1 MQCYVIEPESR
12 KLNNIHII
20 SVNQRSNNSSEV
32 VKANFCCL
40 SMSSGAPKGENCLVD
55 MDSKAGD
62 LFSAEDAH
70 PTGTGGGGV
79 LAKLWLPKGL
89 SPSMAKEWI
98 DKRRVS
104 IRPWASFVDQRKFS
118 KPRNFGELCQRVV
131 KNVETFNSNYTF
143 IFMGLILYCI
153 ISSPMLLIALA
164 VFAGAFY
171 IIHLKSL
178 ESKLVVFGRELT
190 VPHQMSLA
198 GAVSLPVF
206 WLAGAGAAV
215 FWVLGATLFVIG
227 SHAAFRQLESSDLEE
242 LLMEPV

>member
-1 MQCYVIEPESR
+1 
-12 KLNNIHII
+12 
-20 SVNQRSNNSSEV
+20 
-32 VKANFCCL
+32 
-40 SMSSGAPKGENCLVD
+40 MSSGAPKGENCLVD

-62 LFSAEDAH
+62 LFGAEDAH
-70 PTGTGGGGV
+70 PTGMGGNGATGV

-89 SPSMAKEWI
+89 SVSMAKEWF
-98 DKRRVS
+98 DRRRMS

-131 KNVETFNSNYTF
+131 KNVEVYNSNYTF
-143 IFMGLILYCI
+143 IFLGLILYCI

-164 VFAGAFY
+164 VFGGAFY

-178 ESKLVVFGRELT
+178 ESKLVILGKELT
-190 VPHQMSLA
+190 VPHQMGLA

-215 FWVLGATLFVIG
+215 FWVFGATLFVIG
-227 SHAAFRQLESSDLEE
+227 SHAAFRQLEGTDLDE
-242 LLMEPV
+242 LLMESV

>member
-1 MQCYVIEPESR
+1 
-12 KLNNIHII
+12 
-20 SVNQRSNNSSEV
+20 
-32 VKANFCCL
+32 
-40 SMSSGAPKGENCLVD
+40 MSSGPPKGENCELD

-62 LFSAEDAH
+62 LFSAVDAH
-70 PTGTGGGGV
+70 PTGTGGAGL
-79 LAKLWLPKGL
+79 LAKLWIPKGF
-89 SPSMAKEWI
+89 SAGMAKEWL
-98 DKRRVS
+98 DRRRVS

-131 KNVETFNSNYTF
+131 KNVEIYNSNYTF
-143 IFMGLILYCI
+143 IFLGLILYCI

-164 VFAGAFY
+164 VFGGAFY

-178 ESKLVVFGRELT
+178 EKRLVILGKELA
-190 VPHQMSLA
+190 VPHQASLA

-215 FWVLGATLFVIG
+215 FWILGATLFVIG
-227 SHAAFRQLESSDLEE
+227 SHAAFREVEGSDLEE

>member
-1 MQCYVIEPESR
+1 IL
-12 KLNNIHII
+12 KLTFEQK
-20 SVNQRSNNSSEV
+20 SAEYAQ
-32 VKANFCCL
+32 L
-40 SMSSGAPKGENCLVD
+40 WMPKG
-55 MDSKAGD
+55 
-62 LFSAEDAH
+62 FSA
-70 PTGTGGGGV
+70 G
-79 LAKLWLPKGL
+79 
-89 SPSMAKEWI
+89 MAKEWL

-131 KNVETFNSNYTF
+131 KNVEVYNSNYTF
-143 IFMGLILYCI
+143 IFLGLILYCI

-171 IIHLKSL
+171 IIHLRSL
-178 ESKLVVFGRELT
+178 EKKLVIMGKELAL
-190 VPHQMSLA
+190 PHQMSLA

-227 SHAAFRQLESSDLEE
+227 SHAAFRELEGSDLEE

>member
-1 MQCYVIEPESR
+1 MV
-12 KLNNIHII
+12 
-20 SVNQRSNNSSEV
+20 
-32 VKANFCCL
+32 A
-40 SMSSGAPKGENCLVD
+40 GAPKGENCQVD

-70 PTGTGGGGV
+70 PTGTGGAGI
-79 LAKLWLPKGL
+79 LAKLGLPKGF
-89 SPSMAKEWI
+89 SASIAKEWI
-98 DKRRVS
+98 DRRRLS

-118 KPRNFGELCQRVV
+118 KPRNFGVMCQRVV
-131 KNVETFNSNYTF
+131 KNVEIFNSNYTF
-143 IFMGLILYCI
+143 IFLGLILYCI
-153 ISSPMLLIALA
+153 VSSPMLLIALA
-164 VFAGAFY
+164 VYVGAFY

-178 ESKLVVFGRELT
+178 ESKLVVMGKELT

-215 FWVLGATLFVIG
+215 FWVLGATLVVIG
-227 SHAAFRQLESSDLEE
+227 THAAFRELEQSDVDE

>member
-1 MQCYVIEPESR
+1 
-12 KLNNIHII
+12 
-20 SVNQRSNNSSEV
+20 
-32 VKANFCCL
+32 
-40 SMSSGAPKGENCLVD
+40 MSSITPKGENCEVD

-62 LFSAEDAH
+62 IFGAESAH
-70 PTGTGGGGV
+70 PTGTGGTGV
-79 LAKLWLPKGL
+79 LAKLWMPKGF
-89 SPSMAKEWI
+89 SAGMAKEWL

-131 KNVETFNSNYTF
+131 KNVEIYNSNYTF
-143 IFMGLILYCI
+143 IFLGLILYCI

-178 ESKLVVFGRELT
+178 EKKLVIMGKELA

-227 SHAAFRQLESSDLEE
+227 SHAAFREVEGSDLEE

>member
-1 MQCYVIEPESR
+1 
-12 KLNNIHII
+12 
-20 SVNQRSNNSSEV
+20 
-32 VKANFCCL
+32 
-40 SMSSGAPKGENCLVD
+40 MSAPKGENCQVD
-55 MDSKAGD
+55 MESKAGD

-70 PTGTGGGGV
+70 PTGGAGI
-79 LAKLWLPKGL
+79 LAKLGLPKSI
-89 SPSMAKEWI
+89 SPSVAKEWL
-98 DKRRVS
+98 DRRRMS

-143 IFMGLILYCI
+143 IFLGLILYCI

-164 VFAGAFY
+164 VFLGAFY
-171 IIHLKSL
+171 IVHLKSL
-178 ESKLVVFGRELT
+178 ESKLVILGKELT

-227 SHAAFRQLESSDLEE
+227 SHAAFRELEPSDLEE

>member
-1 MQCYVIEPESR
+1 
-12 KLNNIHII
+12 
-20 SVNQRSNNSSEV
+20 
-32 VKANFCCL
+32 
-40 SMSSGAPKGENCLVD
+40 

-70 PTGTGGGGV
+70 PTGAGGAGI
-79 LAKLWLPKGL
+79 LARLGLPKGF
-89 SPSMAKEWI
+89 SASMAKEWI

-104 IRPWASFVDQRKFS
+104 IRPWATFVDQRKFS

-153 ISSPMLLIALA
+153 VSSPMLLIALA
-164 VFAGAFY
+164 VFVGAFY
-171 IIHLKSL
+171 IIHLKSQ
-178 ESKLVVFGRELT
+178 ESKLVLLGKELT

-227 SHAAFRQLESSDLEE
+227 THAAFRELEPSDMEE
-242 LLMEPV
+242 LLMESV

>member
-1 MQCYVIEPESR
+1 MP
-12 KLNNIHII
+12 
-20 SVNQRSNNSSEV
+20 
-32 VKANFCCL
+32 F
-40 SMSSGAPKGENCLVD
+40 GAPTGENCLLD

-62 LFSAEDAH
+62 LFGAEEAH
-70 PTGTGGGGV
+70 PTGKGGAGILG
-79 LAKLWLPKGL
+79 KLWLPKGY
-89 SPSMAKEWI
+89 SVGMAKEWI
-98 DKRRVS
+98 DRRRMS

-131 KNVETFNSNYTF
+131 KNVDNFNSNYTF

-178 ESKLVVFGRELT
+178 ESKLVILGKELNL
-190 VPHQMSLA
+190 PHQVSLA

-227 SHAAFRQLESSDLEE
+227 SHAAFRELDGSDMEE

>member
-1 MQCYVIEPESR
+1 MP
-12 KLNNIHII
+12 
-20 SVNQRSNNSSEV
+20 
-32 VKANFCCL
+32 
-40 SMSSGAPKGENCLVD
+40 SGAPKGENCLVD

-62 LFSAEDAH
+62 LFSAEDQNPESMAALLYWI
-70 PTGTGGGGV
+70 V
-79 LAKLWLPKGL
+79 LVYRLWLPKGI
-89 SPSMAKEWI
+89 SASMAKEWF
-98 DKRRVS
+98 DKRRLS

-131 KNVETFNSNYTF
+131 KNVETYNSNYTF
-143 IFMGLILYCI
+143 IFLGLILYCI

-178 ESKLVVFGRELT
+178 ESKLVVLGKELT

-227 SHAAFRQLESSDLEE
+227 SHAAFRELEGSDIEE